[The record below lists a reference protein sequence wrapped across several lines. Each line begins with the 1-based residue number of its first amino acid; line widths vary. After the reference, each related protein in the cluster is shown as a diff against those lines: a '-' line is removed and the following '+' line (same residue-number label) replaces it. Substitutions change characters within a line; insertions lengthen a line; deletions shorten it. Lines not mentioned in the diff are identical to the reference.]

1 MIMTNREDL
10 ARVLKD
16 YQHLVN
22 QYQKKESEVL
32 DKDHIIQEL
41 QDKIDLL
48 SANIEVLQ
56 NKIYEQ

>member
-1 MIMTNREDL
+1 MTNREDL

-22 QYQKKESEVL
+22 QYQKKETEVL
-32 DKDHIIQEL
+32 DKNYMIQEL

>member
-1 MIMTNREDL
+1 MTNREDL

>member
-10 ARVLKD
+10 VRVLKD

>member
-1 MIMTNREDL
+1 MTNREDL

-22 QYQKKESEVL
+22 QYQKKETEVL
-32 DKDHIIQEL
+32 DKDYMIQEL

>member
-1 MIMTNREDL
+1 MTNREDL

-22 QYQKKESEVL
+22 QYQKKETEVL
-32 DKDHIIQEL
+32 DKEYMIQEL